1 MRFSSVAENSKKMS
15 RSKEPMG
22 LASCALADKPR
33 AACRAK
39 PTEAFVPDG
48 EEDRGLGKLG
58 GERSHG
64 VQSGECRVQ
73 NTGGEYSKVASGIA
87 EKAAFLGMTYW
98 RFVRISNAK
107 LFRVCRG
114 AAPQNIPWSCLPPPR
129 AIGKPGQQHPRCGET
144 RRRYKSL
151 RSTVN
156 S

>member
-73 NTGGEYSKVASGIA
+73 NEESEPAPGFTLHSALRK
-87 EKAAFLGMTYW
+87 LGW
-98 RFVRISNAK
+98 PNGFAPIPAPS
-107 LFRVCRG
+107 RG
-114 AAPQNIPWSCLPPPR
+114 AMLLL
-129 AIGKPGQQHPRCGET
+129 HHDHH
-144 RRRYKSL
+144 
-151 RSTVN
+151 
-156 S
+156 